1 MKKITYKFD
10 YQEFENTSE
19 VSKENL
25 TLINKAK
32 EIAYKAYAPFSKFRV
47 GATVLLKNGTIY
59 SGNNQE
65 NASFPAGIC
74 AERALLSYIH
84 GNFPDE
90 QILKIAISVLDANQP
105 ISPCGICRQSLL
117 EYELVQ
123 NQTIEIILHNAS
135 DSVLVIPSASSLL
148 PIQFDSKMLP

>member
-10 YQEFENTSE
+10 YQEFEKISE

-117 EYELVQ
+117 EYELIQ

-135 DSVLVIPSASSLL
+135 DSVLIIPSASSLL

>member
-10 YQEFENTSE
+10 YQEFENISE